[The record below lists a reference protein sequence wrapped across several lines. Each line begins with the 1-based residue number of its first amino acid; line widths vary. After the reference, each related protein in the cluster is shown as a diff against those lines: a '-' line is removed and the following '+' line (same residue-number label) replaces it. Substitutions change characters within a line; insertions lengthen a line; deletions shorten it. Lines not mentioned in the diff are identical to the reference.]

1 MLCIQE
7 INLAVIDEGF
17 CSSIWGSS
25 SFDYSYWP
33 LVGVSSGLLTV
44 WNFSE
49 VEVWSTCSF
58 EHVMLIHGRFLTNN
72 DEFYLLNVYAP
83 CEYVAKQLLWETLF
97 VRLRACEGISIRR
110 GV

>member
-7 INLAVIDEGF
+7 INLEVKDEGF

-33 LVGVSSGLLTV
+33 LVGVLCGLLTM
-44 WNFSE
+44 WDFSK

-58 EHVMLIHGRFLTNN
+58 QHVMLIHGRFLTNN
-72 DEFYLLNVYAP
+72 DEFYLLNVCVP
-83 CEYVAKQLLWETLF
+83 CEYVAKQLLWETLY
-97 VRLRACEGISIRR
+97 VSL
-110 GV
+110 